1 MEDEEEEEVV
11 VVVVVAVEEEE
22 EAEVEEEEEQEQG
35 APDEGKEDGKEGP
48 WNGVKGPSW
57 SRMYRRCLSF
67 HFK

>member
-1 MEDEEEEEVV
+1 MEDEEEEE
-11 VVVVVAVEEEE
+11 VVVVAVEEEE
-22 EAEVEEEEEQEQG
+22 EAEVEEEKEEEEQG